1 MTNESAILRAYALL
15 SQERYD
21 EAEQMLKGAPGAL
34 NTPAGA
40 DLFARLRFEQGFAE
54 EARQIWERINRAF
67 PDFDPANKALA
78 AFISP
83 PEQQDDDATDED
95 RRKFP
100 LLAIL
105 FLLIGGTLAAWGLLR
120 KPETIVQVREH
131 VLTNMVDR
139 VVEVPVTSFVTSVVE
154 RTSVVTDTV
163 TVVKCE
169 VQTNTIEKVVVK
181 EVEKIVYKEP
191 VVVEAREEHDLNKK
205 IEVSGKAANESAPPK
220 QPNLERQ
227 PPRRADRSHETWIDR
242 AIKGLYTKLGLL
254 PE

>member
-34 NTPAGA
+34 NTPSGA

-83 PEQQDDDATDED
+83 PEQQDDDATDGD
-95 RRKFP
+95 GRKFP

-120 KPETIVQVREH
+120 NPETVVQVREH

-139 VVEVPVTSFVTSVVE
+139 VVEVPVTSVVTSVVE
-154 RTSVVTDTV
+154 RTSVVTDIV

-169 VQTNTIEKVVVK
+169 VRTNTIEKVVVK
-181 EVEKIVYKEP
+181 EVEKVVYKEP
-191 VVVEAREEHDLNKK
+191 VVVEAREKHDIRKN
-205 IEVSGKAANESAPPK
+205 IEVSGKVPNVTAPPK

-227 PPRRADRSHETWIDR
+227 PPRRTDRGHDTWIDSV
-242 AIKGLYTKLGLL
+242 IIGLYTKLGLL
-254 PE
+254 PD